1 MSREKQ
7 AELTKIVFI
16 LIATV
21 MIVFGLL
28 FISTVTSKSGDKGH
42 IFPAFDD
49 LPKMIYRFL
58 IILATMSTSI
68 TTFTTA
74 ASMLKN
80 KIARNILSVLI
91 TILNVFLTFTLIP
104 SFIGL
109 TKMALGQPSMADKR
123 FTAKEMSD
131 YFLNSN
137 SMTKPGAIA
146 FYIFVIIISAV
157 FIVLGIFNCILV
169 VWQKKLVF
177 KGGVR
182 IIDLPKTE
190 VDPMEKNPE
199 LFA

>member
-28 FISTVTSKSGDKGH
+28 FISTVTSKPGDKGH
-42 IFPAFDD
+42 IFPVFDD

-80 KIARNILSVLI
+80 KIMRNILSVLI

-109 TKMALGQPSMADKR
+109 IKMALDQPSMADKR

-131 YFLNSN
+131 YFLNS
-137 SMTKPGAIA
+137 MTKPGAIA
-146 FYIFVIIISAV
+146 FYIFVILISAV

>member
-28 FISTVTSKSGDKGH
+28 FISTVTSKPGDKGH

-80 KIARNILSVLI
+80 KIMRNILSILI

-109 TKMALGQPSMADKR
+109 TKMALHQPSMADKR

-131 YFLNSN
+131 YFLN

>member
-28 FISTVTSKSGDKGH
+28 FISTVTSKPGDKGH

-49 LPKMIYRFL
+49 LPKMIYGFL

-109 TKMALGQPSMADKR
+109 TKMALDQPSMADKR
-123 FTAKEMSD
+123 FTAQKMSE
-131 YFLNSN
+131 YFLN

-146 FYIFVIIISAV
+146 FYIFVILISAV

>member
-28 FISTVTSKSGDKGH
+28 FISTVTSKPGDKGH

-80 KIARNILSVLI
+80 KIMRNILSVLI

-109 TKMALGQPSMADKR
+109 TKMALDQPSMADKR

-131 YFLNSN
+131 YFLNS
-137 SMTKPGAIA
+137 MTKPGAIA
-146 FYIFVIIISAV
+146 FYIFVILISAV

>member
-28 FISTVTSKSGDKGH
+28 FISTVTSKPGDKGH

-49 LPKMIYRFL
+49 LPEMIYQFL

-80 KIARNILSVLI
+80 KIMRNILSILI

-109 TKMALGQPSMADKR
+109 TKMALDQPSMAEKR
-123 FTAKEMSD
+123 FTAQHMSK
-131 YFLNSN
+131 YFLD
-137 SMTKPGAIA
+137 SMSKPGAIA
-146 FYIFVIIISAV
+146 FYIFVILISAV

-182 IIDLPKTE
+182 IIDLPKSE
-190 VDPMEKNPE
+190 VDPMKKNPE

>member
-28 FISTVTSKSGDKGH
+28 FISTVTSKPGDKGH

-80 KIARNILSVLI
+80 KIMRNILSVLI

-109 TKMALGQPSMADKR
+109 TKMALDQPSMADKR

-131 YFLNSN
+131 YFLNS
-137 SMTKPGAIA
+137 MTKPGAIA
-146 FYIFVIIISAV
+146 FYIFVILISAV

-199 LFA
+199 LFP

>member
-21 MIVFGLL
+21 MIIFGLL
-28 FISTVTSKSGDKGH
+28 FISTVTSKPGDKGH

-80 KIARNILSVLI
+80 KIVRNILSILI

-109 TKMALGQPSMADKR
+109 TKMALRQPSMAAKR
-123 FTAKEMSD
+123 FTAKEMSE
-131 YFLNSN
+131 YFLN

>member
-28 FISTVTSKSGDKGH
+28 FISTVTSKPGDKGH
-42 IFPAFDD
+42 IFSSFDD

-80 KIARNILSVLI
+80 KIMRNILSVLI

-109 TKMALGQPSMADKR
+109 TKMALDQPSMANKR

-131 YFLNSN
+131 YFLN

-146 FYIFVIIISAV
+146 FYIFVILISAV

>member
-28 FISTVTSKSGDKGH
+28 FISTVTSKPGDKGH

-49 LPKMIYRFL
+49 LPQMIYRFL

-80 KIARNILSVLI
+80 KIMRNILSILI

-109 TKMALGQPSMADKR
+109 TKMALGQPSMAEKR
-123 FTAKEMSD
+123 FTAQKMSE
-131 YFLNSN
+131 YFLNG
-137 SMTKPGAIA
+137 MRKPGAIA

-169 VWQKKLVF
+169 VWQKKLIF

>member
-28 FISTVTSKSGDKGH
+28 FISTVTSKPGDKGH

-109 TKMALGQPSMADKR
+109 TKMALQQPSEAAKR
-123 FTAKEMSD
+123 FTATEMSD
-131 YFLNSN
+131 YFLKG
-137 SMTKPGAIA
+137 MGQKGAIA
-146 FYIFVIIISAV
+146 FYIFVIIIAMV

-169 VWQKKLVF
+169 LWQKKLAF
-177 KGGVR
+177 KGGIR

-190 VDPMEKNPE
+190 IDPIEKNPE

>member
-28 FISTVTSKSGDKGH
+28 FISTVTSKPGDKGH

-49 LPKMIYRFL
+49 LSKMIYRFL

-80 KIARNILSVLI
+80 KIMRNILSVLI

-109 TKMALGQPSMADKR
+109 TKMALGQPSMAEKR
-123 FTAKEMSD
+123 FTAQHMSK
-131 YFLNSN
+131 YFLD

>member
-28 FISTVTSKSGDKGH
+28 FISTVTSKPGDKGH

-74 ASMLKN
+74 VSMLKN
-80 KIARNILSVLI
+80 KIMRNILSILI

-109 TKMALGQPSMADKR
+109 TKMALGQPSMAEKR
-123 FTAKEMSD
+123 FTAK
-131 YFLNSN
+131 YFLD
-137 SMTKPGAIA
+137 SMTKTGAIA

-199 LFA
+199 LLA

>member
-28 FISTVTSKSGDKGH
+28 FISTVTSKPGDKGH

-80 KIARNILSVLI
+80 KIMRNILSVLI

-109 TKMALGQPSMADKR
+109 TKMALGQASMADKR

-131 YFLNSN
+131 YFLNS
-137 SMTKPGAIA
+137 MTNPGAIA
-146 FYIFVIIISAV
+146 FYIFVILISAV
-157 FIVLGIFNCILV
+157 FILLGIFNCILV

-182 IIDLPKTE
+182 IIDLPKSE
-190 VDPMEKNPE
+190 VDPMKKNPE

>member
-1 MSREKQ
+1 
-7 AELTKIVFI
+7 
-16 LIATV
+16 
-21 MIVFGLL
+21 
-28 FISTVTSKSGDKGH
+28 
-42 IFPAFDD
+42 
-49 LPKMIYRFL
+49 
-58 IILATMSTSI
+58 MSTSI

-109 TKMALGQPSMADKR
+109 TKMALGQPSMAEKR
-123 FTAKEMSD
+123 FTAQHMSK
-131 YFLNSN
+131 YFLD

-177 KGGVR
+177 KGEVR